1 MVAVKNILVVDDSE
15 SIRELLAMTLDSAGF
30 KITKAEQGADALL
43 KLEKQRFNLIV
54 TDLHMPEMD
63 GITLI
68 KEVRKTDSHKFVPIL
83 LVTTENH
90 NDKKIEAREAG
101 ATGWIVKPFQSEKL
115 IQVVNKLMR

>member
-1 MVAVKNILVVDDSE
+1 MEAVKNILVVDDSE
-15 SIRELLAMTLDSAGF
+15 SIRELLAMTLESAGF

-43 KLEKQRFNLIV
+43 QLEKQRFNLIV

-115 IQVVNKLMR
+115 IHVVNKLMR